1 MGCLSLPLLQRF
13 PAQHMESRAQRFRLL
28 RQGRQAP
35 RASLQNSSPPQSSS
49 SVQTPDCYNSIKE
62 KAVCHWTIKIL
73 LVKLT
78 WMHLLLWRTELTF
91 THGNY
96 LQGVCGLVSHATGGR
111 GARTR
116 TDSVGAFATKNPG
129 QVFDGV
135 WVHQDCPRVNVPKVS
150 KEREIHSQEATHRR
164 YLHDSPCKLCCV
176 DNTQKK
182 KSFLFGNKRDLSD
195 EVQSGL
201 ESLNPK
207 VSREFRARCFR
218 SLTPSPGMISLYMWT
233 CLSSRPSLCTT
244 KAEGWNFK
252 ESPTVRKWPSILPAQ
267 DCVSQCLCNDNDLQS
282 LSECP
287 SLKWRTLEITP
298 KVRTYWTHF
307 V

>member
-62 KAVCHWTIKIL
+62 KAACHWTIKIL

-78 WMHLLLWRTELTF
+78 WTHLLPWRTELTF

-116 TDSVGAFATKNPG
+116 TDGVGAFATKNPG

-135 WVHQDCPRVNVPKVS
+135 GVHQDCPRVNVPKVS
-150 KEREIHSQEATHRR
+150 KEREIHSKEATRRR
-164 YLHDSPCKLCCV
+164 YLHDSPFKLCCV

-182 KSFLFGNKRDLSD
+182 NPLCLATKVTWVTKSKAA
-195 EVQSGL
+195 
-201 ESLNPK
+201 LNPWIPK
-207 VSREFRARCFR
+207 FPESFEHGAFEASWLPV
-218 SLTPSPGMISLYMWT
+218 LGWSLYT
-233 CLSSRPSLCTT
+233 CGPVC
-244 KAEGWNFK
+244 
-252 ESPTVRKWPSILPAQ
+252 LPAPRYAQ
-267 DCVSQCLCNDNDLQS
+267 QRRRGGISKRAPLYGNGRLFSLHRTAFHNVCVMIMTCKVCLNGHHSVTHTGNYTQSEDL
-282 LSECP
+282 LNP
-287 SLKWRTLEITP
+287 
-298 KVRTYWTHF
+298 
-307 V
+307 